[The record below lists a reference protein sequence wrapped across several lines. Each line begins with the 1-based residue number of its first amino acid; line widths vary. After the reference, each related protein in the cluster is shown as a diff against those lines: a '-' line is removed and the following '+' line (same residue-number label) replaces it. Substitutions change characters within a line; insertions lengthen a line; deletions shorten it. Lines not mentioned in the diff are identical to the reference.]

1 MEPDFS
7 GYATRAGIKCTD
19 GRTIMRD
26 AFKHQDRVQVPLVWQ
41 HGHNDPT
48 NVLGHAVLENR
59 EDGVYAHAYFNNTE
73 KAKHMKEAV
82 QHGDLNMLSIW
93 AGNLLE
99 RSKKV
104 LHGTIKEVSLVLA
117 GANSGATIDNVT
129 IRHSEDGMDMDYEL
143 DDEAI
148 IRSGVEIDLEEE
160 DLEHA
165 DDDDNEDDGDGKTVM
180 DVYESMTEEQKN
192 VLHYMVGEALA
203 VAEEDSDDDSD
214 EEAEHS
220 DLEGKDEEVTLTHH
234 NVFENGDDQM
244 TEHTLS
250 HEDMEGIFAAA
261 QRGGSLGQAVED
273 YALAH
278 GINNIGM
285 LFPEATSLTN
295 TPEFFARRT
304 EWVNAVLGGARKTP
318 FSRVRTMWA
327 DITMEEARAKGYI
340 TGNMKKE
347 EFFEV
352 SRRETT
358 PTTIYK
364 KQQLDRDDMVD
375 ITDFDVV
382 AWLRAE
388 MRVMLDEE
396 LARAILVGDG
406 RDPSSTDK
414 INTQNIRPIAW
425 DHELYTTRI
434 KVNLD
439 DANSSIQEVID
450 AVVANRYLYRGSGLP
465 TFFTTESVVAKFLLL
480 KDTVGRRIYKN
491 LSEVADELR
500 VKEIVPVEILEEYDT
515 LVGVIVNM
523 ADYNIGADKGGEVNM
538 FDDFDIDYNKYKYLL
553 ETRVSGALTKL
564 KSAMVV
570 ERVAAAAVLVTPVKP
585 AFDPTN
591 GTLTITD
598 TTGVKYE
605 NFTNPESPATITNS
619 GGPYTV
625 ASGAKYVVRAT
636 PTAGYHFAVN
646 SEVIWEFTA
655 LDYA

>member
-7 GYATRAGIKCTD
+7 GYATRAGVKCTD

-26 AFKHQDRVQVPLVWQ
+26 AFKHQDKVQVPLVWQ

-59 EDGVYAHAYFNNTE
+59 EDGVYAYAYFNGTE
-73 KAKHMKEAV
+73 KAEHAKAAV
-82 QHGDLNMLSIW
+82 QHKDLNMLSIW

-129 IRHSEDGMDMDYEL
+129 IRHSEDGLNDDYFEL
-143 DDEAI
+143 EDEAI
-148 IRSGVEIDLEEE
+148 IVSGVELEID
-160 DLEHA
+160 DLTHA
-165 DDDDNEDDGDGKTVM
+165 DDEEDDDGDETVM
-180 DVYESMTEEQKN
+180 DVYNSMTEKQKN

-203 VAEEDSDDDSD
+203 TAEEDS
-214 EEAEHS
+214 EEEGEEDAEHS
-220 DLEGKDEEVTLTHH
+220 DLEGKDGNDVAITHH
-234 NVFENGDDQM
+234 NVFENGEDQM
-244 TEHTLS
+244 SGTTLS
-250 HEDMEGIFAAA
+250 HEDVEGIFAAA
-261 QRGGSLGQAVED
+261 QRGGSLGMAVKE
-273 YALAH
+273 YALSH
-278 GINNIGM
+278 GIDNIGL

-295 TPEFFARRT
+295 TPEFYARRT
-304 EWVNAVLGGARKTP
+304 EWVNSVLGGARKTP
-318 FSRVRTMWA
+318 FSRVRTMFA

-347 EFFEV
+347 EFFSV

-364 KQQLDRDDMVD
+364 KQQLDRDDLID

-396 LARAILVGDG
+396 LARAVLVGDG
-406 RDPSSTDK
+406 RDPASEDK
-414 INTQNIRPIAW
+414 ISEQNIRPIAK
-425 DHELYTTRI
+425 DHELYTTNI
-434 KVNLD
+434 FVNLD

-450 AVVANRYLYRGSGLP
+450 AVVSARYLYRGSGMP
-465 TFFTTESVVAKFLLL
+465 NFYTTESVVAKFMLL

-491 LSEVADELR
+491 LAEVADELR
-500 VKEIVPVEILEEYDT
+500 VKEIVPVEILEEYED
-515 LVGVIVNM
+515 LVGIIVNM

-538 FDDFDIDYNKYKYLL
+538 FDDFDIDYNKHKYLL

-564 KSAMVV
+564 KAAMVV
-570 ERVAAAAVLVTPVKP
+570 RRVAGAATLVTPVRP
-585 AFDPTN
+585 TFDPSN
-591 GTLTITD
+591 GELVVTD
-598 TTGVKYE
+598 TAGVLYQ
-605 NFTNPESPATITNS
+605 NYTNPDSPSTITNS

-636 PTAGYHFAVN
+636 PTAGNHFAVN
-646 SEVIWEFTA
+646 SEVIWTFTA
-655 LDYA
+655 NDYA